1 MIYAKGIQMNFEL
14 SRREIELLLIIM
26 DDVEQTAM
34 ECEGKSP
41 YAMEE
46 LMLYDKLEKALAMMD
61 IHDAG
66 HFTTNSELT
75 H

>member
-1 MIYAKGIQMNFEL
+1 MNIEFNRRDLEL
-14 SRREIELLLIIM
+14 MLAIM
-26 DDVEQTAM
+26 DDVEQTAL
-34 ECEGKSP
+34 ESDGKCP

-46 LMLYDKLEKALAMMD
+46 LMLYDKLEKALALLD
-61 IHDAG
+61 VHEVS

>member
-1 MIYAKGIQMNFEL
+1 MSIEL
-14 SRREIELLLIIM
+14 NRRDLELLLLIM
-26 DDVEQTAM
+26 DDVEEAAL
-34 ECEGKSP
+34 ECDGKSP

-61 IHDAG
+61 THDAS
-66 HFTTNSELT
+66 HASFTSELK